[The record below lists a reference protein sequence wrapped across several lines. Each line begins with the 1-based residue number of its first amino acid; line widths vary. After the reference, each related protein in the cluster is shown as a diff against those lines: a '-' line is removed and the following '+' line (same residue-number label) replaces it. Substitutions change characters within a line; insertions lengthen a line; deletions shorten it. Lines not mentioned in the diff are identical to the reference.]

1 MLDRL
6 TLVENFLETQLSIAN
21 SEGRRTPI
29 DKAMRERLM
38 YMQDPGG
45 NWWDWIVLAYVPDQ
59 SRDLTLVVE
68 NPEPREG
75 QSRLTA
81 VPLGI

>member
-1 MLDRL
+1 MPRIK
-6 TLVENFLETQLSIAN
+6 TAATPTS
-21 SEGRRTPI
+21 RREKI
-29 DKAMRERLM
+29 M

-45 NWWDWIVLAYVPDQ
+45 NWWDWIVVYAPDQ
-59 SRDLTLVVE
+59 SRDLMLLIE

-81 VPLGI
+81 VPLGM

>member
-1 MLDRL
+1 MPRIK
-6 TLVENFLETQLSIAN
+6 TAATPTS
-21 SEGRRTPI
+21 RREKI
-29 DKAMRERLM
+29 M

-45 NWWDWIVLAYVPDQ
+45 NWWDWIIVVYAPDQ
-59 SRDLTLVVE
+59 SRDLMLLIE

-81 VPLGI
+81 VPLGM